1 MGLISGGTYYLCD
14 ICTNDG
20 NTFTGVT
27 VTNTPHPTAINFT
40 GGSAVQLTAVTVGG
54 FNGLNNSPNYE
65 NY

>member
-14 ICTNDG
+14 YCTNDG

-27 VTNTPHPTAINFT
+27 VTNTPHPTYSNLT
-40 GGSAVQLTAVTVGG
+40 GGTAVQLNAVAIGG
-54 FNGLNNSPNYE
+54 FNGLNNSPQYE